1 VRITYNFIPYGGI
14 MKFLKFLLL
23 MMPLVFIGQAQA
35 IGWKE
40 LKPFVVTDATPI
52 IFSPKDNT
60 LVLQD
65 PTGSI
70 SIDEA
75 LRRKEEF
82 RSPAEMGPVEFLLT
96 P

>member
-40 LKPFVVTDATPI
+40 LKSFVVTDATPI
-52 IFSPKDNT
+52 ID
-60 LVLQD
+60 
-65 PTGSI
+65 
-70 SIDEA
+70 
-75 LRRKEEF
+75 RK
-82 RSPAEMGPVEFLLT
+82 SVV
-96 P
+96 